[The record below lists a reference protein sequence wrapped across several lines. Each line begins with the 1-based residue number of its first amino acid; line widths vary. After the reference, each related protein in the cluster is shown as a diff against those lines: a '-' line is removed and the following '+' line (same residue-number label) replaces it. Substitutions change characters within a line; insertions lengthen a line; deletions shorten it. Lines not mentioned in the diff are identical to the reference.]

1 MFPAAKNR
9 EKKLMERGD
18 NMEEYI
24 YIGKIVNTHGIKG
37 EIRILSDFEKKGKVF
52 VKGMPIYIGRKKEK
66 EVINTYR
73 HHKNFEMITME
84 GYSDINEVLRYK
96 GLYVYIKK
104 EDLKLEEGEYLE
116 TDLIN
121 LTVIVDCEEKGFVT
135 DIRDSGHNKFLVIKT
150 DSKEVFIPYQKEFIS
165 SVDLENKKITI
176 TPIKGM
182 FE

>member
-1 MFPAAKNR
+1 MN
-9 EKKLMERGD
+9 
-18 NMEEYI
+18 EYI

-37 EIRILSDFEKKGKVF
+37 EIRILSNFEKKEKVF
-52 VKGMPIYIGRKKEK
+52 IKGMPIYIGRKKEK
-66 EVINTYR
+66 EVIQSYR

-104 EDLKLEEGEYLE
+104 EDLRLEEGEYLE
-116 TDLIN
+116 SDLIG
-121 LTVIVDCEEKGFVT
+121 LTVMVEDINKGTVS
-135 DIRDSGHNKFLVIKT
+135 DIRDSGHNKFLVIQTEK
-150 DSKEVFIPYQKEFIS
+150 KEVFIPYQKEFIAK
-165 SVDLENKKITI
+165 VDFESRIITI

>member
-1 MFPAAKNR
+1 
-9 EKKLMERGD
+9 
-18 NMEEYI
+18 MEEYI

-37 EIRILSDFEKKGKVF
+37 EVRILSDFEKKDKVF
-52 VKGMPIYIGRKKEK
+52 VVGMPIYIGRKKER
-66 EVINTYR
+66 EVIASYR

-84 GYSDINEVLRYK
+84 GYSDINEILRYK

-104 EDLKLEEGEYLE
+104 SDLKLEDGEYLE

-121 LTVIVDCEEKGFVT
+121 LTVIVDEKEKGIIT
-135 DIRDSGHNKFLVIKT
+135 DIRDSGHNKFLVIQT
-150 DSKEVFIPYQKEFIS
+150 NDHKEVFIPYQKEFIS
-165 SVDLENKKITI
+165 NIDFEKGQIVI

>member
-1 MFPAAKNR
+1 
-9 EKKLMERGD
+9 MED
-18 NMEEYI
+18 FI

-37 EIRILSDFEKKGKVF
+37 EIRILSDFEKKDKVF
-52 VKGMPIYIGRKKEK
+52 IKGMPIYIGRKKEK

-73 HHKNFEMITME
+73 HHKNFEMITMN
-84 GYSDINEVLRYK
+84 GYFDINQVLRYK

-104 EDLKLEEGEYLE
+104 EDLHLEDGEYLE
-116 TDLIN
+116 TDLID
-121 LTVIVDCEEKGFVT
+121 LTVIVDNEEKGVIT

-150 DSKEVFIPYQKEFIS
+150 DSQEVFVPYQKEFIS
-165 SVDLENKKITI
+165 SVDFANNKVVI

>member
-1 MFPAAKNR
+1 M
-9 EKKLMERGD
+9 D
-18 NMEEYI
+18 EYI

-37 EIRILSDFEKKGKVF
+37 EIRILSNFEKKEKVF
-52 VKGMPIYIGRKKEK
+52 IKGMPIYIGRKKEK
-66 EVINTYR
+66 EVIQSYR

-104 EDLKLEEGEYLE
+104 EDLRLEEGEYLE
-116 TDLIN
+116 SDLIG
-121 LTVIVDCEEKGFVT
+121 LTVMVEDINKGTVS
-135 DIRDSGHNKFLVIKT
+135 DIRDSGHNKFLVIQTEK
-150 DSKEVFIPYQKEFIS
+150 KEVFIPYQKEFIAK
-165 SVDLENKKITI
+165 VDFESRIITI